1 MYYNVSFI
9 IFYNRYDIIT
19 IDCGFE
25 MIVDIVHR
33 TAVCGLV
40 GITIYGLFLISR
52 GALSME
58 KARREAVR
66 LRKAENSD
74 KVFIILHVI
83 VVHYISYRL
92 SQWSKHQRTD
102 KTSVNIITIVYKK

>member
-1 MYYNVSFI
+1 M
-9 IFYNRYDIIT
+9 IT

-52 GALSME
+52 GAVSME

-74 KVFIILHVI
+74 KVFII
-83 VVHYISYRL
+83 
-92 SQWSKHQRTD
+92 
-102 KTSVNIITIVYKK
+102 IITCNYSPLYFIQEQSMEQTSTNR